1 MAGYHGMG
9 MAKSQEQPL
18 IEQRRLVQ
26 RILSGRIPSGR
37 ELDVC
42 REILTSECEE
52 PVAFQA
58 LFTLL
63 RGALAD
69 PLFNIDD
76 TQLVVPLLK
85 ALARGDL
92 TAGDL
97 L

>member
-1 MAGYHGMG
+1 MTDPHR
-9 MAKSQEQPL
+9 QPL
-18 IEQRRLVQ
+18 TEQRRLVQ
-26 RILSGRIPSGR
+26 RILTGRIPSGR

-42 REILTSECEE
+42 REILATECDE
-52 PVAFQA
+52 PIAFQA

-76 TQLVVPLLK
+76 TQLVVPLIK
-85 ALARGDL
+85 ALARGEL
-92 TAGDL
+92 TAGEL

>member
-1 MAGYHGMG
+1 MTDSHRP
-9 MAKSQEQPL
+9 PL
-18 IEQRRLVQ
+18 DEQRRLVQ
-26 RILSGRIPSGR
+26 RILSGSIPSGK

-42 REILTSECEE
+42 REILRTEQDEGI
-52 PVAFQA
+52 AFQA

-76 TQLVVPLLK
+76 TQLVVPVLK
-85 ALARGDL
+85 ALARGEV
-92 TAGDL
+92 TAGEL

>member
-1 MAGYHGMG
+1 MG
-9 MAKSQEQPL
+9 MIEPHRQPL

-26 RILSGRIPSGR
+26 RILTGRIPSGR

-42 REILTSECEE
+42 REILKSECDE

-76 TQLVVPLLK
+76 TQLVVPLVK
-85 ALARGDL
+85 ALARGEL

>member
-1 MAGYHGMG
+1 MTEPHRI
-9 MAKSQEQPL
+9 PL
-18 IEQRRLVQ
+18 NEQRRLVQ
-26 RILSGRIPSGR
+26 RIVAGRIPSGR

-42 REILTSECEE
+42 REILASECEE
-52 PVAFQA
+52 AVAFQA

-92 TAGDL
+92 TAGEL

>member
-1 MAGYHGMG
+1 
-9 MAKSQEQPL
+9 
-18 IEQRRLVQ
+18 
-26 RILSGRIPSGR
+26 
-37 ELDVC
+37 VC
-42 REILTSECEE
+42 REILKTECEE
-52 PVAFQA
+52 EVAFQA

-85 ALARGDL
+85 ALVRGEV

>member
-1 MAGYHGMG
+1 MG
-9 MAKSQEQPL
+9 MTETQRLPL
-18 IEQRRLVQ
+18 TEQRRLVQ
-26 RILSGRIPSGR
+26 RIVTGRIPSGR

-42 REILTSECEE
+42 REILTSKCEE
-52 PVAFQA
+52 AVAFQA

-92 TAGDL
+92 TAGEL

>member
-1 MAGYHGMG
+1 MTEPHRI
-9 MAKSQEQPL
+9 PL
-18 IEQRRLVQ
+18 NEQRRLVQ
-26 RILSGRIPSGR
+26 RIVAGRIPSGR

-42 REILTSECEE
+42 REILASECEE
-52 PVAFQA
+52 AVAFQA

-69 PLFNIDD
+69 PLYNIDD

-92 TAGDL
+92 TAGEL

>member
-1 MAGYHGMG
+1 MG
-9 MAKSQEQPL
+9 MTEPRGLPL
-18 IEQRRLVQ
+18 SEQRRLVQ
-26 RILSGRIPSGR
+26 RILTGRIPSGR

-42 REILTSECEE
+42 REILASECEE
-52 PVAFQA
+52 AVAFHA

-85 ALARGDL
+85 ALARGEV
-92 TAGDL
+92 TAGEL

>member
-1 MAGYHGMG
+1 MG
-9 MAKSQEQPL
+9 MTEPHRLPL

-26 RILSGRIPSGR
+26 RIVAGRIPSGR
-37 ELDVC
+37 ELEVC
-42 REILTSECEE
+42 REILATKCEE
-52 PVAFQA
+52 EVAFQA

-85 ALARGDL
+85 ALVRGEV
-92 TAGDL
+92 TAGEL